1 MQQDLNLVEELS
13 QADFPVKT
21 LAWLERGLVL
31 LEKEADYSGKLQDL
45 LKKRKLS
52 GSSLKMSLVFL
63 PQTKEKILEWSLE
76 RWPTSGIALP
86 GGCLMLSTLEFPK
99 GEDVSSSLADVLE
112 TDSVQQKYYLSPK
125 ACEGILRRAN
135 RRGKTL
141 PPALQEALVNQV
153 SQDTQKDQQP

>member
-1 MQQDLNLVEELS
+1 MKQDLNLIEELS

-31 LEKEADYSGKLQDL
+31 LEKEADYSGRLQDL

-86 GGCLMLSTLEFPK
+86 GGCLMLSTSEFPK
-99 GEDVSSSLADVLE
+99 GEGVSSSLADVLE

-141 PPALQEALVNQV
+141 PIALQEALVNQV
-153 SQDTQKDQQP
+153 SQGTQKDQQL